1 MFREEKDSMG
11 SVQVPK
17 DTLWGAQT
25 QRSLNNFAIGKE
37 KMPNEIIEEIIHIKK
52 AAASVNYQLGSITKQ
67 QKTLITISC
76 DELLSSAFE
85 NHFPLSV
92 WQTGSGTQS
101 NMNVNEV
108 VANLA
113 NAKENHPP
121 GSYEI
126 VHPNDHIN
134 CSQSTND
141 TFPTAIHMATL
152 RKIELSLFPS
162 VRKMISSLHY
172 LQTSFE
178 NIIKSGRTHLMDASP
193 ISLDQEFSGYVSQL
207 EHALDHI
214 EFCYGHVQELPIGGT
229 AVGTGINTKTQ
240 YIPLMIQELNKLH
253 PVNLKA
259 SPCRFESMGS
269 KDALVAM
276 HGALKQLA
284 VALFK
289 IANDIRWMGS
299 GPRCGLSELFLPANE
314 PGSSIMPG
322 KVNPTQCEALLMVC
336 MQVMGNDSTLS
347 IAGSQGNFELNVT
360 MPLFAHLMMQSLQIL
375 SDSCTSFTNN
385 CLEGLKANKD
395 QCKLYIENSLMLA
408 TKLNTHIG
416 YDKASQIVKYAHNN
430 NTSLKEAALHLKLL
444 RAEEFDQIIQPK
456 TMLSPQD

>member
-17 DTLWGAQT
+17 DAIWGAQT

-37 KMPNEIIEEIIHIKK
+37 KMPQEIIEEILSIKK
-52 AAASVNYQLGSITKQ
+52 AAASVNHQLANITEQ
-67 QKTLITISC
+67 QKALITTAC
-76 DELLSSAFE
+76 DELLSSSLE

-113 NAKENHPP
+113 NTKDNHPL

-126 VHPNDHIN
+126 VHPNDHVN

-172 LQTSFE
+172 LQTTFE
-178 NIIKSGRTHLMDASP
+178 DIIKSGRTHLMDASP

-214 EFCYGHVQELPIGGT
+214 EFCYKHVQELPIGGT

-253 PVNLKA
+253 PVDLKA

-299 GPRCGLSELFLPANE
+299 GPRCGLSELLLPANE

-336 MQVMGNDSTLS
+336 MQVMGNDSTLA
-347 IAGSQGNFELNVT
+347 IAGSQGSFELNVT
-360 MPLFAHLMMQSLQIL
+360 MPLFAHLMMQSIQIL

-385 CLEGLKANKD
+385 CLEGLKANKE

-416 YDKASQIVKYAHNN
+416 YDKASQIVKYAHSN

-444 RAEEFDQIIQPK
+444 SAKEFDQIIQPK